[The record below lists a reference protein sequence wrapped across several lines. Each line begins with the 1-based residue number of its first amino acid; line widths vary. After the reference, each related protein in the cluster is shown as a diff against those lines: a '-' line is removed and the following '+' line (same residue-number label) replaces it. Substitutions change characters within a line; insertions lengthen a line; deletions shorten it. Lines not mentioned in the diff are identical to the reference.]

1 MSDGDKV
8 EKGAPGAQGSG
19 PAGKGEEVPAVDEKT
34 QEKTEEKTEQK
45 PAAEAKG
52 TSKDEGQ
59 PQLALGRGLDIGTC
73 NLVSAAQ
80 TEAGDLT
87 YRSLRNAFLDVDIN
101 DFTKKMLTKLG
112 VQYVMHNRRMYVL
125 GSPAF
130 ELANIFNRETR
141 RPMASGL
148 ISPHEAD
155 ALPIIRLLISQV
167 LGAPARENEPC
178 FYSVPGE
185 PIDSQ
190 MNVVYHRDIFDGL
203 LTKLGFTPQWI
214 AEAHALVFAELAD
227 DDFTGVAISCGA
239 GMFNVCVA
247 YKTVPAVV
255 FSTSRGG
262 DWVDNN
268 AAMVL
273 GMKGPRVTA
282 IKEKG
287 IDLMHPKNREEE
299 ALVIYYRNLINYT
312 LINIKQRFESA
323 EGIPTFPDAVDI
335 VASGGT
341 SKPKGFIDL
350 FTEEF
355 KRIDFPL
362 EVKNIRRATEP
373 LNAVAQGCLV
383 AAMSGME

>member
-1 MSDGDKV
+1 MDQGEV
-8 EKGAPGAQGSG
+8 EK
-19 PAGKGEEVPAVDEKT
+19 KVEEVPAVEDKP
-34 QEKTEEKTEQK
+34 EEKT
-45 PAAEAKG
+45 AAKAKG
-52 TSKDEGQ
+52 APKDASAGGGEVE
-59 PQLALGRGLDIGTC
+59 LALGRGLDIGTC

-80 TEAGDLT
+80 RKSDNNLT
-87 YRSLRNAFLDVDIN
+87 YRSLRNTFIDVDIN

-155 ALPIIRLLISQV
+155 ALPIIRLLIQQV
-167 LGAPARENEPC
+167 LGGPARENEPC
-178 FYSVPGE
+178 FYSIPGE
-185 PIDSQ
+185 PVDSQ

-203 LTKLGFTPQWI
+203 LRKLGFTPQSM
-214 AEAHALVFAELAD
+214 AEGHALIFAELAD
-227 DDFTGVAISCGA
+227 DDFTGIGISCGA

-287 IDLMHPKNREEE
+287 VDLMHPKNREEE
-299 ALVIYYRNLINYT
+299 AIVIYYRNLINYT
-312 LINIKQRFESA
+312 LINIKNRFESA

-335 VASGGT
+335 VCSGGT
-341 SKPKGFIDL
+341 SKPTGFIDL

-355 KRIDFPL
+355 KRIEFPL
-362 EVKNIRRATEP
+362 EVKNIRVAAEP

>member
-1 MSDGDKV
+1 MTEENVS
-8 EKGAPGAQGSG
+8 S
-19 PAGKGEEVPAVDEKT
+19 EEVVK
-34 QEKTEEKTEQK
+34 EQAK
-45 PAAEAKG
+45 PEAEAKAEAKKDDAAD
-52 TSKDEGQ
+52 SKEESSI
-59 PQLALGRGLDIGTC
+59 AFGRGLDIGTC
-73 NLVSAAQ
+73 NLVSASEKLDGNSA
-80 TEAGDLT
+80 

-112 VQYVMHNRRMYVL
+112 VQYVMHNKRMYVL

-141 RPMASGL
+141 RPMSSGL
-148 ISPHEAD
+148 ISPNEAD

-167 LGAPARENEPC
+167 LGEPARENEPC

-185 PIDSQ
+185 PVDSQ
-190 MNVVYHRDIFDGL
+190 MNVVYHRDIFEGL
-203 LTKLGFTPQWI
+203 LTKLGFKPQWMM
-214 AEAHALVFAELAD
+214 EAHALVFAELAD

-239 GMFNVCVA
+239 GMFNICVS
-247 YKTVPAVV
+247 YKTVPAVT

-262 DWVDNN
+262 DWVDVN

-273 GMKGPRVTA
+273 GMKAPRVTA

-312 LINIKQRFESA
+312 LVNIKQRFESA

-335 VASGGT
+335 VCAGGT
-341 SKPKGFIDL
+341 SKPDGFVEL
-350 FTEEF
+350 FEEEF
-355 KRIDFPL
+355 KRIEFPL
-362 EVKNIRRATEP
+362 EVKKIRRAEDP
-373 LNAVAQGCLV
+373 LNAIAQGCLM
-383 AAMSGME
+383 AARSSIE

>member
-1 MSDGDKV
+1 VSDNP
-8 EKGAPGAQGSG
+8 EK
-19 PAGKGEEVPAVDEKT
+19 KT
-34 QEKTEEKTEQK
+34 
-45 PAAEAKG
+45 AADAKG
-52 TSKDEGQ
+52 GAEEGVKAE
-59 PQLALGRGLDIGTC
+59 LAVGRGLDIGTC
-73 NLVSAAQ
+73 NLVSAGRSVDGKAV
-80 TEAGDLT
+80 
-87 YRSLRNAFLDVDIN
+87 YRSLRNAFIDVDVN

-155 ALPIIRLLISQV
+155 ALPIIRLLVSQV
-167 LGAPARENEPC
+167 LGEPPRENEPC
-178 FYSVPGE
+178 FYCVPGE

-203 LTKLGFTPQWI
+203 LRKIGFKPTSM
-214 AEAHALVFAELAD
+214 AEGHALVFAELAD

-273 GMKGPRVTA
+273 GMKAPRVTA

-323 EGIPTFPDAVDI
+323 EGIPTFSDAVDI
-335 VASGGT
+335 VCAGGT
-341 SKPKGFIDL
+341 SQPKGFIDL

-355 KRIDFPL
+355 KRIEFPL
-362 EVKNIRRATEP
+362 EVKNIRRSDDP
-373 LNAVAQGCLV
+373 MNAIAEGCLV